1 MDYSIKYLTPIFSK
15 YHDKNNELTGKM
27 TVTLTIEPE
36 GKAVDVILSNHK
48 LPKDCE
54 DEIKKQLL
62 TMIGWTPGILDG
74 QKVCSKFSWII
85 SSIKWG

>member
-1 MDYSIKYLTPIFSK
+1 MNQLMDYSIKYLTPIFSK

-54 DEIKKQLL
+54 DEIKKHTDNDWMDTWYSRRTKSLQ
-62 TMIGWTPGILDG
+62 
-74 QKVCSKFSWII
+74 
-85 SSIKWG
+85 